1 MITLYGSTDNKNT
14 MRKIILTI
22 VLAILTTTLT
32 AQIVEDNRER
42 ETITYVR
49 YSNIFGMLHTIDN
62 TYYLKYKDTKY
73 SYIISLNDIT
83 IGDLESYRAFRKIV
97 LESFNNPKGSRK
109 RFSLNGVDFVVLT
122 YSKKYI
128 RIEIA
133 DRGISSAMG
142 YWSIK
147 RVNKLLPKI

>member
-1 MITLYGSTDNKNT
+1 